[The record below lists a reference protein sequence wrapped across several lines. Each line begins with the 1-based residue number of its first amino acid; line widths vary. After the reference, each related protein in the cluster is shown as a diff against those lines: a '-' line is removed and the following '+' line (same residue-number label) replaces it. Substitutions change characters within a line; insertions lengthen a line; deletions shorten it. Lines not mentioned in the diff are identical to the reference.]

1 MQPKNWLIRVYLR
14 NKEIDAWQIENRNDN
29 EAFNE
34 AAAVAHLCVRRVAM
48 VQGNGTFSRWQGS
61 KKIKGRNG
69 QFARLAV

>member
-34 AAAVAHLCVRRVAM
+34 AAADVARDYPQADDWSITEV
-48 VQGNGTFSRWQGS
+48 
-61 KKIKGRNG
+61 
-69 QFARLAV
+69 